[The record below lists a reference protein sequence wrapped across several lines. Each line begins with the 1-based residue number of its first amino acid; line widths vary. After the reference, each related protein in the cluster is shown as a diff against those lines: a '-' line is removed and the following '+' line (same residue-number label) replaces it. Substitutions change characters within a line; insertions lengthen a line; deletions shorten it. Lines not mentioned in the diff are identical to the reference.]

1 MNFLGSVILYV
12 RDLDASVAFY
22 RDVLG
27 VPLKFSEHGYAEFAT
42 EGSRLGLYE
51 RGRLPELIGEAAR
64 RSEEAGP
71 AAEVLF
77 LVEDVDAEADRMRS
91 LGVEIATGPVDRP
104 WGHRTVHLLDPDG
117 HVVEVAQEI
126 PRTRPRGT

>member
-12 RDLDASVAFY
+12 RDLDASISFY

-27 VPLKFSEHGYAEFAT
+27 VPFKFSEHDYAEFAT

-51 RGRLPELIGEAAR
+51 RGRLPELIGDAAL
-64 RSEEAGP
+64 EEAGP
-71 AAEVLF
+71 AAEILF
-77 LVEDVDAEADRMRS
+77 LVSDVDAEANRLRS
-91 LGVEIATGPVDRP
+91 LGVEILTGPVDRP

-126 PRTRPRGT
+126 PRARPRDS